1 MKTIIK
7 FATAFLFVFF
17 SVSAMAQVADC
28 KHDVAPYDIG
38 RYARDVKAGKNIQLS
53 KVPVRTVWD
62 TNMKGGKWVTCRT
75 TQERTIALLED
86 GTYYDIGCGNEIKI
100 AMPPTP
106 LQSQVAQSPSFLTT
120 ASSLVCKGVEEC
132 KQVKWCDD
140 NSGWYASKDDKGN
153 HVRRCDIPGE
163 VSVISKENTIHVQEH
178 TTVIPVQLPTTVK
191 PWQVAAPVSV
201 PPAPAAQIDLG
212 RAAAPNVSGT
222 RCDTQGCSYK
232 PVAKFVSEEK
242 ADFCGIHTS
251 DARVFKIGR
260 HPTNGEL
267 VIADW
272 TSGVQGK
279 VMGLKQQATRDC
291 DADQKAVETTHWPAI
306 VNRFGLPNDC
316 TVAKRLKGKM

>member
-7 FATAFLFVFF
+7 FAAAFLFAVF

-38 RYARDVKAGKNIQLS
+38 RYARDVKVGKNIQLS

-106 LQSQVAQSPSFLTT
+106 LQSQIAQAPSFLTT
-120 ASSLVCKGVEEC
+120 QAPLVCKGVEEC

-163 VSVISKENTIHVQEH
+163 VSIISKENTIHVQER
-178 TTVIPVQLPTTVK
+178 TTVIPVQLPTIVK

-201 PPAPAAQIDLG
+201 SSAPAPQIDLG
-212 RAAAPNVSGT
+212 RSVAPSVSGT
-222 RCDTQGCSYK
+222 RCETQGCSYK
-232 PVAKFVSEEK
+232 SVAKFISEEK

-251 DARVFKIGR
+251 DGRVFKLGR

-267 VIADW
+267 TIADW
-272 TSGVQGK
+272 TSGTQGK

-291 DADQKAVETTHWPAI
+291 DVDQKAAETTHWPAI

-316 TVAKRLKGKM
+316 TVAKRSKGKM